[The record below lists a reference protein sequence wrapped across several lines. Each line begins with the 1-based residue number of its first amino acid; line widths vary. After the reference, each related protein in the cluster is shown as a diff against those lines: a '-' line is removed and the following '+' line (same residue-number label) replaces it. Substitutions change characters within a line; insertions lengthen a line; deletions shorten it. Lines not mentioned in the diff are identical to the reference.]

1 MSNNAKLIVVV
12 LVVFVLGILGYLL
25 FIKNDDTKVQQRTS
39 GMSEDVQTQVT
50 GSFVKGEK
58 IPEVSL
64 IDFDENTH
72 NLSDFAGKAI
82 IIDFW
87 AGWCPF
93 CIEEMPELQ
102 KAHQEYSN
110 DLVIIGVH
118 RTDTENVENGLK
130 FARER
135 GVTYLLVSD
144 SDGSLYRAAGSFG
157 MPVAVFIDKEGV
169 VTEIKS
175 GAKTAEEIKQK
186 VGELVA
192 DN

>member
-1 MSNNAKLIVVV
+1 MKNTKLIVVI
-12 LVVFVLGILGYLL
+12 LIIFVLGILGYLL
-25 FIKNDDTKVQQRTS
+25 FIKNDDTKVQQRAS
-39 GMSEDVQTQVT
+39 DASKDALTQVS
-50 GSFVKGEK
+50 GSFKQGEK
-58 IPEVSL
+58 IPDVRL
-64 IDFDENTH
+64 IDLDGNTH
-72 NLSDFAGKAI
+72 ELSNFAGKAV

-102 KAHQEYSN
+102 KAHQEYGN

-118 RTDTENVENGLK
+118 RTDTESVENGLK
-130 FARER
+130 FAKER

-175 GAKTAEEIKQK
+175 GPKTAEEIKQK